1 MNILN
6 SQIYSFDF
14 IYLFRLSRLDG
25 RSNSAGLRWLSRGFP
40 PPGTLD
46 SVNKKKMTYSQWYLQ
61 EAGRGFEVSDVQA
74 EVVNALHWAIPIP
87 QYSVTVE
94 VRGGEVT
101 LRGMVERSH
110 QRSYA
115 EAIVRL
121 VTGVTGV
128 HNEISVRADN

>member
-1 MNILN
+1 M
-6 SQIYSFDF
+6 
-14 IYLFRLSRLDG
+14 
-25 RSNSAGLRWLSRGFP
+25 
-40 PPGTLD
+40 
-46 SVNKKKMTYSQWYLQ
+46 WYLQ

-94 VRGGEVT
+94 VHGGEVT
-101 LRGMVERSH
+101 LRGAVERPH

-128 HNEISVRADN
+128 LNEIKVRAPN